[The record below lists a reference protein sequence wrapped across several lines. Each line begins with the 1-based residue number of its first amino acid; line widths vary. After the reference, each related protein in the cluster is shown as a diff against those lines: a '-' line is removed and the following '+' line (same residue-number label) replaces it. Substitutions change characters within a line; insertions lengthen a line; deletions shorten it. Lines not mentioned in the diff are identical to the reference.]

1 MAMKSKVHL
10 AFIFIFLNSTYLF
23 CQWPSDPLIN
33 LQISDMNGEQALPK
47 IAVCSNGDL
56 YVAWFSNESG
66 NYNVRLQLLDKDGNE
81 LWEPNGILV
90 SDHEQM
96 TWLTDWDMAVDTAN
110 FAVLTF
116 QDIRTGNNNPVA
128 YRISPEGEM
137 MWGNDGVSL
146 SNNANFEPS
155 PKVCATDAGNAVFA
169 WQSEASGGSEIHLQK
184 IAPDG
189 QTQWGNGI
197 VLSSPSLAYTY
208 PYLRSATDDQVFLL
222 WHKQSGPTWA
232 PNRGLYVQL
241 IDVDGNTV
249 WENDLEVY
257 APVASGAVITLQLA
271 SDYNGGIVFA
281 WYYNDVGTHFNCKAQ
296 HMDESGNLSLPAN
309 GVFVSTFM
317 NRNHMY
323 PAPAFLP
330 ETQEIVVYFSE
341 QDLNQN
347 QRGLYAQKF
356 DLDGNRLWTD
366 QGKQLIALSN
376 NDYSLPVASGLDD
389 KAICIYQSTESMS
402 ASNTRIQAVMLDTDG
417 DYVWDDEFI
426 DMSTF
431 QSSKLHM
438 VMTDY
443 YFGQWVAVW
452 EDERNGGRDIYAQN
466 IQKDGT
472 LGEVITTVQAS
483 KANQASFDVKAS
495 PIPFTDRVSFI
506 ITSSQTGNIQFEVF
520 TADRQLVHTTIVS
533 KSSAELEL
541 SWDASELPSGL
552 YFYSL
557 QLNGVKKH
565 GKMIKR

>member
-1 MAMKSKVHL
+1 MKSKVQV
-10 AFIFIFLNSTYLF
+10 AFIFIFLHSIFLF
-23 CQWPSDPLIN
+23 GQWPSDPLNN
-33 LQISDMNGEQALPK
+33 LQITDMSGEQVLPK

-66 NYNVRLQLLDKDGNE
+66 NYNVRLQLLDKDGNM
-81 LWEPNGILV
+81 LWAPNGILV

-116 QDIRTGNNNPVA
+116 QDIRTGENNPVA

-137 MWGNDGVSL
+137 MWGIDGISL

-155 PKVCATDAGNAVFA
+155 PKVCTTDAGNAVFA

-184 IAPDG
+184 IAADG

-197 VLSSPSLAYTY
+197 VFSSPSLAYTY
-208 PYLRSATDDQVFLL
+208 PFLRPATDDEVFLI
-222 WHKQSGPTWA
+222 WHKQSGPAWA

-241 IDVDGNTV
+241 LDANGNSV
-249 WENDLEVY
+249 WENDLEIY
-257 APVASGAVITLQLA
+257 TPVASGAVITLQLA
-271 SDYNGGIVFA
+271 NDYNGGIVFA
-281 WYYNDVGTHFNCKAQ
+281 WYYNDVGTHFNCKVQ
-296 HMDESGNLSLPAN
+296 HMDGSGNLSLPAN
-309 GVFVSTFM
+309 GVLVSTFM

-356 DLDGNRLWTD
+356 DLAGNRLWTD

-389 KAICIYQSTESMS
+389 KAICIYQAYEYLNNDSK
-402 ASNTRIQAVMLDTDG
+402 IQAVMLDTEG
-417 DYVWDDEFI
+417 NYVWEDEFV
-426 DMSTF
+426 DMSTY

-438 VMTDY
+438 VMTDF
-443 YFGQWVAVW
+443 YFGQWAAIW

-472 LGEVITTVQAS
+472 LGEVITSLHPSVESAS
-483 KANQASFDVKAS
+483 LIEVKVS
-495 PIPFTDRVSFI
+495 PTPFEKMVSI
-506 ITSSQTGNIQFEVF
+506 SISSPEYGEVYFEIFNTGGQLIHSSIHSKSEKNIQI
-520 TADRQLVHTTIVS
+520 T
-533 KSSAELEL
+533 
-541 SWDASELPSGL
+541 WDAEGLPAGI

-557 QLNGVKKH
+557 QLLNDKTSGMLIKK
-565 GKMIKR
+565 

>member
-1 MAMKSKVHL
+1 M
-10 AFIFIFLNSTYLF
+10 T
-23 CQWPSDPLIN
+23 
-33 LQISDMNGEQALPK
+33 GEQVLPK

-66 NYNVRLQLLDKDGNE
+66 NYNVRLQLLDKNGNE
-81 LWEPNGILV
+81 LWAPNGILV
-90 SDHEQM
+90 SNHEQM
-96 TWLTDWDMAVDTAN
+96 SWLTDWDMTVDTAN

-116 QDIRTGNNNPVA
+116 QDIRTGENNPVA
-128 YRISPEGEM
+128 YCISPEGEM
-137 MWGNDGVSL
+137 MWGSDGISL

-155 PKVCATDAGNAVFA
+155 PKVCATDAGNSVFA

-184 IAPDG
+184 ISDDG
-189 QTQWGNGI
+189 QPQWGDGI

-208 PYLRSATDDQVFLL
+208 PYLRTATNDQVFLI
-222 WHKQSGPTWA
+222 WHKQSGPAWA

-241 IDVDGNTV
+241 LDADGNAV
-249 WENDLEVY
+249 WDNELEIY

-271 SDYNGGIVFA
+271 SDYNGGIIFA
-281 WYYNDVGTHFNCKAQ
+281 WYYNDVGTHFNCKVQ
-296 HMDESGNLSLPAN
+296 HMDASGNLSLPAN
-309 GVFVSTFM
+309 GVLVSTFM

-347 QRGLYAQKF
+347 QRGLYAQKL
-356 DLDGNRLWTD
+356 DMDGNRLWTD

-402 ASNTRIQAVMLDTDG
+402 GSNAKIQAVMLDTDG
-417 DYVWDDEFI
+417 NFVWDDEFI
-426 DMSTF
+426 DMSTY
-431 QSSKLHM
+431 QSSKLHL

-443 YFGQWVAVW
+443 YYGQWVTVW

-472 LGEVITTVQAS
+472 LGEVITSV
-483 KANQASFDVKAS
+483 NI
-495 PIPFTDRVSFI
+495 PI
-506 ITSSQTGNIQFEVF
+506 E
-520 TADRQLVHTTIVS
+520 S
-533 KSSAELEL
+533 KSLIEVKVSPTPFEKMVSISIASSECGEVYFEIFNTGGQLIHSSVHSKSLEQVQF
-541 SWDASELPSGL
+541 SWDAEGLPAGI
-552 YFYSL
+552 YFYTL
-557 QLNGVKKH
+557 QLLNDKKS
-565 GKMIKR
+565 GKLIKR